1 MVDRTGI
8 EQAYERLWQALIS
21 ETPAAL
27 EMVLAE
33 DLTID
38 WPAGAPDLP
47 ADRELLKEVV
57 REGRLRVFSYMTES
71 MSMVPADLS
80 GDDSVDFVG
89 RSRVTFAVR
98 GEKRRNSGVL
108 IRSRLSRG
116 RYGWQ
121 FLNVRIS
128 LY

>member
-21 ETPAAL
+21 ENLAGL
-27 EMVLAE
+27 EMVLSE
-33 DLTID
+33 NLTIG
-38 WPAGAPDLP
+38 WPAGASDLP
-47 ADRELLKEVV
+47 ADRELLKEAVS
-57 REGRLRVFSYMTES
+57 GGKLRVFSYMTES